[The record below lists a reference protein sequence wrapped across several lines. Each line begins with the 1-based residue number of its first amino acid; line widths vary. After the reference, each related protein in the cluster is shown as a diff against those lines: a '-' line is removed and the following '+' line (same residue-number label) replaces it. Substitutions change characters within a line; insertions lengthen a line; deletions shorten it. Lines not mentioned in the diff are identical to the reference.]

1 MDWLTALF
9 GQGMGFGS
17 PGGIPTSTDMSAV
30 PGSAPP
36 FASSPTPTVGA
47 SLIGPPEPYGPPT
60 PAPTPQPGD
69 PTAGMIGPQPMYGPQ
84 NENPPAGPLS
94 LAPPNPG
101 PAGALNNQNPGIG
114 GMVSNLAQSLRG
126 VSAPPRPDVVKP
138 STPHAPQIARVQGG
152 SLQDLLSTL
161 YRPQA
166 LPGQTLGQ
174 NLGTGRY

>member
-1 MDWLTALF
+1 MDWLSALF
-9 GQGMGFGS
+9 GQGMGFGA
-17 PGGIPTSTDMSAV
+17 PGGIPDTTGGAV

-36 FASSPTPTVGA
+36 VATSPTPTVGA
-47 SLIGPPEPYGPPT
+47 SLIGPPEPYGPPA
-60 PAPTPQPGD
+60 PAPTPMPTPAEAGPGT
-69 PTAGMIGPQPMYGPQ
+69 PGTPWGPAPGMPMSLTPESVTAG
-84 NENPPAGPLS
+84 
-94 LAPPNPG
+94 
-101 PAGALNNQNPGIG
+101 AGALNGQQNP
-114 GMVSNLAQSLRG
+114 NLAATMNRLQTAMRG

-166 LPGQTLGQ
+166 LPPQTLGQ